1 MTTPVLIVGAGPVGL
16 TMACELARYGV
27 PLRIVDKAAT
37 RTDKSKALVVWSR
50 TLELLARADL
60 AAPFVSAGLKMPG
73 ANMFAGKERLARLD
87 FESVASPFRFA
98 LALPQ
103 SETERLLEERLR
115 ALGLSV
121 DRQTELLDFTQG
133 EDIVSCVLRA
143 ADGQEQTVDASW
155 VIGCDGAHSTI
166 RHRLGLAFRGNAI
179 LTDFALA
186 DIHLSGLET
195 PADEIAIHM
204 HPEGV
209 IAYFPLGKG
218 RWRIIADLGPSH
230 GGLRPDPS
238 IAEIQAL
245 VTRRTPGVSVFDPV
259 WISAFVINERMV
271 DSYRSG
277 RVFLA
282 GDAAHV
288 HSPAGGQGMNTGMQD
303 AFNLAWKL
311 ALVVKG
317 LADPETLLDSYSPER
332 SAVASGVLRDSGR
345 LTEIATLKNP
355 VAENLRNFIARHVL
369 GFEAARHALA
379 TRLSETSIGYP
390 ASPLNA
396 GSAGEL
402 DGPEPG
408 ARFVADEPFGSGSL
422 PRFSLAAA
430 PSREASRILGDFAR
444 IMEPEL
450 RTPPDPR
457 GAWLVRPDGY
467 VAAAARAEELAPI
480 EEALARIVG

>member
-1 MTTPVLIVGAGPVGL
+1 
-16 TMACELARYGV
+16 
-27 PLRIVDKAAT
+27 
-37 RTDKSKALVVWSR
+37 
-50 TLELLARADL
+50 
-60 AAPFVSAGLKMPG
+60 
-73 ANMFAGKERLARLD
+73 
-87 FESVASPFRFA
+87 
-98 LALPQ
+98 
-103 SETERLLEERLR
+103 
-115 ALGLSV
+115 
-121 DRQTELLDFTQG
+121 
-133 EDIVSCVLRA
+133 
-143 ADGQEQTVDASW
+143 
-155 VIGCDGAHSTI
+155 
-166 RHRLGLAFRGNAI
+166 
-179 LTDFALA
+179 
-186 DIHLSGLET
+186 
-195 PADEIAIHM
+195 
-204 HPEGV
+204 
-209 IAYFPLGKG
+209 
-218 RWRIIADLGPSH
+218 
-230 GGLRPDPS
+230 
-238 IAEIQAL
+238 
-245 VTRRTPGVSVFDPV
+245 
-259 WISAFVINERMV
+259 
-271 DSYRSG
+271 
-277 RVFLA
+277 
-282 GDAAHV
+282 
-288 HSPAGGQGMNTGMQD
+288 MNTGMQD

-430 PSREASRILGDFAR
+430 PSRDASRILGDFAR

-467 VAAAARAEELAPI
+467 VAAAARAERTRAH
-480 EEALARIVG
+480 RGSVGAHRRVGRPSVHTGTMGAFVFRSASRTRGSRCRCACSNSGGVKASH